1 LQRSLPII
9 FHFHNKLLP
18 KNIYF
23 YVQILKKKQTMKK
36 IISILA
42 LSIMSMAAFAQEST
56 SYGDVKVDATLAK
69 EASAVL
75 DLLKTDT
82 LVEDVTISGKI
93 KGVCQAK
100 GCWMTIELANG
111 EEMTVKFKD
120 YAFFM
125 PLDCAGRNIVA
136 HGKTFIKT
144 TSVAELQH
152 LAEDAGK
159 SKKEIKKIK
168 KAKKAKRFEA
178 DGVILMA

>member
-1 LQRSLPII
+1 
-9 FHFHNKLLP
+9 
-18 KNIYF
+18 
-23 YVQILKKKQTMKK
+23 MKK

-42 LSIMSMAAFAQEST
+42 ITLTSFVAFAQDAQT
-56 SYGDVKVDATLAK
+56 YGDVKVDASLAK
-69 EASAVL
+69 DASVVL
-75 DLLKTDT
+75 DLLKVDT

-100 GCWMTIELANG
+100 GCWMTIELSNG

-125 PLDCAGRNIVA
+125 PMDCAGRSILA